1 MKAALYAR
9 YSIEAQSADSIED
22 QFRVCERLAE
32 RHGFTVVERFSD
44 AAISGGTAERPGY
57 QSLLAAARTKQFKV
71 IVAEDTSRVWR
82 SLPEQWRAQWPS
94 SSTVACTSS
103 RRTSTPA
110 ARTSRSCC
118 RCTALWL
125 TCTATRSPTGRA
137 AASRAARGPAN
148 RQAAGRMATSQ
159 PATPHQ
165 ASARYMWS
173 TRRSCAAYSAGSQ
186 VESPR
191 GGLRRS

>member
-9 YSIEAQSADSIED
+9 YSNEAQSADSIED

-71 IVAEDTSRVWR
+71 IVAETPRACGGRCR
-82 SLPEQWRAQWPS
+82 SSGGQWPS